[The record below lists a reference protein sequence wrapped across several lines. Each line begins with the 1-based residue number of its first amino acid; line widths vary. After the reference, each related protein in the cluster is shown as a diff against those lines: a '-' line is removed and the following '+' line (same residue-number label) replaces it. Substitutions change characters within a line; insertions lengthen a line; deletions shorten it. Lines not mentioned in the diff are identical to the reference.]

1 VQVLDVG
8 SDANTKKRLFIGRP
22 IPEYGK
28 VVEPDEEARA
38 VHMMALAKAA
48 TDVQRCVHLT

>member
-1 VQVLDVG
+1 MLDVG
-8 SDANTKKRLFIGRP
+8 TDANTKKRLFIGRP

-48 TDVQRCVHLT
+48 TDVQRCVDLT